1 MRQTLRWLRS
11 RGPRFHF
18 LLAACLVLALTAL
31 RPAAKLPRE
40 TYGLVFILDITQSM
54 NTPDMRLSGAPATRL
69 AAAKA
74 ALRQALAD
82 LPCGSEAGLG
92 VFTEYR
98 SFLLL
103 APVEVCSGYAE
114 LVATLER
121 LDWRMGWAGASQ
133 VGKGLHFGLELA
145 RALEPRPALV
155 FLTDG
160 HEAPPVD
167 PLTRYPV
174 ENAPPRVQGM
184 IVGVGGDALV
194 PIPKFDMEGNDLGFW
209 DEDEVRQ
216 LSVPGTG
223 AGNADPQMQAQ
234 AAQRLKR
241 GAEHL
246 SSLKEPHLRELASE
260 AGIAYAR
267 LTSPESLLQALQRPE
282 FARSRPV
289 DTDLRWA
296 LAAAAL
302 LALALSYMPTWQ
314 RHRRPQT
321 APPVLRPGG

>member
-1 MRQTLRWLRS
+1 MKQTLRWLRS
-11 RGPRFHF
+11 RGPRFY
-18 LLAACLVLALTAL
+18 LMLAACAVLALSAL
-31 RPAAKLPRE
+31 RPSAKLPRE
-40 TYGLVFILDITQSM
+40 TYGLLFILDITQSM
-54 NTPDMRLSGAPATRL
+54 NTPDMRLAGAPATRL

-92 VFTEYR
+92 IFTEYR

-114 LVATLER
+114 VLATLER

-145 RALEPRPALV
+145 RALESRPALV

-167 PLTRYPV
+167 PVTRYPV
-174 ENAPPRVQGM
+174 ENVPPRVPGM
-184 IVGVGGDALV
+184 IIGVGGDALV

-216 LSVPGTG
+216 MSIPASG
-223 AGNADPQMQAQ
+223 AGNADPQMQAE
-234 AAQRLKR
+234 AALRLKR

-246 SSLKEPHLRELASE
+246 SSLKEAHLRELASE

-267 LTSPESLLQALQRPE
+267 LGSPESLLTALRRPE
-282 FARSRPV
+282 LARSRPV

-302 LALALSYMPTWQ
+302 LALAAAF
-314 RHRRPQT
+314 
-321 APPVLRPGG
+321 APFPPARTSISRG

>member
-1 MRQTLRWLRS
+1 MKTAFRWLRS
-11 RGPRFHF
+11 RSPRFYL
-18 LLAACLVLALTAL
+18 LLAACVMVALTAL

-40 TYGLVFILDITQSM
+40 TYGLLFILDITQSM
-54 NTPDMRLSGAPATRL
+54 NTRDMRIAGAPATRL

-74 ALRQALAD
+74 AVRQALAD

-167 PLTRYPV
+167 PVTRYPV
-174 ENAPPRVQGM
+174 DNAPPRVQGL
-184 IVGVGGDALV
+184 IVGVGGDVLV

-216 LSVPGTG
+216 LSVPASS
-223 AGNADPQMQAQ
+223 AGNADEQMRAE
-234 AAQRLKR
+234 AAQRLKL

-246 SSLKEPHLRELASE
+246 SSLKESHLRELASE
-260 AGIAYAR
+260 AGIAFAR
-267 LTSPESLLQALQRPE
+267 LTSPESLLQALRRPE
-282 FARSRPV
+282 LARSRPV

-302 LALALSYMPTWQ
+302 LALTLCHAPGI
-314 RHRRPQT
+314 RRRG
-321 APPVLRPGG
+321 A